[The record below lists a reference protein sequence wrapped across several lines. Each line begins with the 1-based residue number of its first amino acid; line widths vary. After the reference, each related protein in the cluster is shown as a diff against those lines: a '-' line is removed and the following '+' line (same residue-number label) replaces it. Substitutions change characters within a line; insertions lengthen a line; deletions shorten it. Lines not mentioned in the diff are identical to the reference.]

1 VAIGLAGK
9 KAIVKEVNDVASNA
23 LAVTV
28 AEYRGIE
35 VADMTALRKKAREQ
49 GIFVK
54 VVRNTLAKRAFEGT
68 QFDDMGDALKGLL
81 FMGFL
86 WTHRALQLAC
96 SKTSQKKTRTCK

>member
-1 VAIGLAGK
+1 MAIGLAGK
-9 KAIVKEVNDVASNA
+9 KAIVKEVNEVASNA

-68 QFDDMGDALKGLL
+68 QFEDMGDALT
-81 FMGFL
+81 GFEGSGMRK
-86 WTHRALQLAC
+86 HGKYE
-96 SKTSQKKTRTCK
+96 SPD